1 MTIDF
6 YDREGISGN
15 RGTFVRLTLYD
26 INLIG
31 TATRLAIDSGL
42 APAELAAAA
51 VTDTLCR
58 RWIRRGAKEMIE
70 CAK

>member
-31 TATRLAIDSGL
+31 TAARHAIDSGM
-42 APAELAAAA
+42 APPELATAA

-58 RWIRRGAKEMIE
+58 KWIRRGAQEAIDTLK
-70 CAK
+70 